1 MNIAVDQYG
10 VVQVPDGYHLYTTSA
25 GCTMLVRDEPLFKEG
40 DIIETAAPVC
50 GNYLAVVDY
59 IDTDGGVCYKVLVH
73 LDGNTYKSSSEIN
86 EVYLNG
92 RHSIIQDNWTKI
104 PIDSL
109 SHKLIVRLYKNCWNK

>member
-25 GCTMLVRDEPLFKEG
+25 GYTMLVRDEPLFKEG
-40 DIIETAAPVC
+40 DIIKTAAPVC

-59 IDTDGGVCYKVLVH
+59 IDTDGGVCYKVLVR
-73 LDGNTYKSSSEIN
+73 LDGNEIN